1 MTTTDT
7 DRPRKV
13 SINAL
18 PTGVPGLD
26 EVLGGG
32 MPEFSFNVISG
43 TPGVGKTTLAH
54 QIMFANASAARPALF
69 FTIMGEPPIKMLRHQ
84 QQMTFFDP
92 AKLGDS
98 VHFVDLTEMV
108 LEQGLSAVLERIVQ
122 QVEATN
128 PRIVVVD
135 SFQAAVRATS
145 TGEAGPMD
153 LQSFTQRLA
162 VHLTI
167 WQATT
172 FLIGEGLDEERH
184 NNPVLTVADGI
195 FVLSQSAD
203 RNSVVRKLQ
212 VVKSRGQASMPG
224 LHTFRISQA
233 GLRVFPRASI
243 VVTKNKRARPLG
255 RGTTGVEGLDDLL
268 DGGIPFGDAVL
279 VSGPSGSGKSVLAAQ
294 FIAAGAHQDEPG
306 VIAVFEEHPTEYQQ
320 RAKSLGIDLE
330 ELEKKGT
337 VKIIYIR
344 PLDLSPDETLFEIRE
359 AVKEIGAK
367 RVVID
372 SLTGFEL
379 ALAPTFRTDFRESL
393 YRLVGALTGTDIIV
407 LMTMEIVQSST
418 NLLLSPYV
426 ISFLADNIILLRYV
440 ESAGQLRK
448 SLMVV
453 KMRNSNHSKDLR
465 QYEIT
470 GQGMIVRESLL
481 DFGGIDTGTSAAL
494 AGGRRPIYPGLS
506 ESETV
511 VLLALIELR
520 EAPAQALA
528 RRIGLPEGPILTS
541 ALDRLV
547 SLNYATRR
555 DDATGAIYRPV
566 AQALG

>member
-1 MTTTDT
+1 MSERQTMSL
-7 DRPRKV
+7 PL
-13 SINAL
+13 L
-18 PTGVPGLD
+18 PTGVPGFD

-32 MPEFSFNVISG
+32 IPEFSFNLISG
-43 TPGVGKTTLAH
+43 TPGAGKTTLAH
-54 QIMFANASAARPALF
+54 QIMFATASAARPALY
-69 FTIMGEPPIKMLRHQ
+69 FTVMGEPPIKMLRHQ

-92 AKLGDS
+92 AKVGDS

-108 LEQGLSAVLERIVQ
+108 FEHGLDAVLEQIVQ

-135 SFQAAVRATS
+135 SFQAAARASS
-145 TGEAGPMD
+145 TAETGSMD

-172 FLIGEGLDEERH
+172 FLIGEYLDEGRQ

-195 FVLSQSAD
+195 FVLSQSID

-212 VVKSRGQASMPG
+212 VVKSRGQATMSG

-243 VVTKNKRARPLG
+243 AVTETKRGRPLG

-268 DGGIPFGDAVL
+268 GGGIPIGDAVL
-279 VSGPSGSGKSVLAAQ
+279 VSGPSGAGKSVLGAQ
-294 FIAAGAHQDEPG
+294 FIAAGAQQGQPG
-306 VIAVFEEHPTEYQQ
+306 VIAVFEEHPLEYVR
-320 RAKSLGIDLE
+320 RAQSLGIDLE
-330 ELEKKGT
+330 ALERQGAL
-337 VKIIYIR
+337 KIIYIR

-359 AVKEIGAK
+359 AVQAIGAK

-393 YRLVGALTGTDIIV
+393 YRLVGALKGTDIMV
-407 LMTMEIVQSST
+407 LMTMEIAQSST
-418 NLLLSPYV
+418 DMRLSPYV

-440 ESAGQLRK
+440 EIAGQLRK
-448 SLMVV
+448 SIRVI
-453 KMRNSNHSKDLR
+453 KMRNSDHSKDLR
-465 QYEIT
+465 EYQIT
-470 GQGMIVRESLL
+470 AQGIIVRESLL
-481 DFGGIDTGTSAAL
+481 DYDGSGAGTSAAL
-494 AGGRRPIYPGLS
+494 AEGRRPSYPGLS
-506 ESETV
+506 EQETI
-511 VLLALIELR
+511 VLQTLIELG
-520 EAPAQALA
+520 EASAQALA
-528 RRIGLPEGPILTS
+528 RRIGLPEGPTLTA
-541 ALDRLV
+541 ALDRLL
-547 SLNYATRR
+547 SLNYATKRE
-555 DDATGAIYRPV
+555 DATGAIYRPV